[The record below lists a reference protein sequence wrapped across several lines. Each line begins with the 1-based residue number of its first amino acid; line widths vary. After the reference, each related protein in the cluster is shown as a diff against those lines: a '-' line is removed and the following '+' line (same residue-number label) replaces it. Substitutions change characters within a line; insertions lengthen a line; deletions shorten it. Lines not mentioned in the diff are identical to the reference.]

1 MLQLLPPYTLAA
13 DGKTVDGMLTLAA
26 IQTNNYLKK
35 PAQPALPYIGYG
47 RDYLCY
53 KPINSLLYLAPFDK
67 GAA

>member
-35 PAQPALPYIGYG
+35 PAQPALPYIGYRAG
-47 RDYLCY
+47 LLYH
-53 KPINSLLYLAPFDK
+53 KPIN
-67 GAA
+67 